1 MLVTAAVPT
10 KGSIN
15 DQVRPTLL
23 QIDPSHLRPRTG
35 AVSRTGTAK
44 GKVIEKGNRNV
55 MQSSINSNQ
64 PQTKAKGSR
73 CLGRRTWLTDLLE
86 QLAQGLHTQLLPPIG
101 ESTGSRQA
109 DVRIRPDIAQS
120 LRHFLQDMGDRQTG
134 KQSHGND
141 HPNDRHHLEV
151 TFALFPGVTGTEHF
165 TDQRNRKDLIK
176 DIHMQIMTKFALGRN
191 LT

>member
-1 MLVTAAVPT
+1 MLLTAAVPT

-23 QIDPSHLRPRTG
+23 QIDTSHLRPRTG
-35 AVSRTGTAK
+35 AVLRTGTAK
-44 GKVIEKGNRNV
+44 GQIIDKGIRNV
-55 MQSSINSNQ
+55 LQSTINSHQ

-86 QLAQGLHTQLLPPIG
+86 QLEQGLHTQLLPPIA

-109 DVRIRPDIAQS
+109 DIRIRHDIAQS
-120 LRHFLQDMGDRQTG
+120 LRHILHDMWDRQTG

-151 TFALFPGVTGTEHF
+151 T
-165 TDQRNRKDLIK
+165 
-176 DIHMQIMTKFALGRN
+176 
-191 LT
+191 

>member
-1 MLVTAAVPT
+1 MLLTAAVPT

-23 QIDPSHLRPRTG
+23 QIDTSHLRPRTG
-35 AVSRTGTAK
+35 AVLRTGTAK
-44 GKVIEKGNRNV
+44 GQIIDKGIRNV
-55 MQSSINSNQ
+55 LQSTINSHQ

-109 DVRIRPDIAQS
+109 DVRITPDIAHS
-120 LRHFLQDMGDRQTG
+120 LHQFLQDIWYRHTRN
-134 KQSHGND
+134 QSHDND
-141 HPNDRHHLEV
+141 HPDHRH
-151 TFALFPGVTGTEHF
+151 
-165 TDQRNRKDLIK
+165 
-176 DIHMQIMTKFALGRN
+176 
-191 LT
+191 